1 MCCVWL
7 HGGYKLTF
15 NEPYSPGFVTN
26 PGIIGHS
33 RMLKPGWATR
43 TKPFFFE
50 TRAMGIQVRSSA
62 VSTNLF
68 GGTPAVSNH
77 LAPAI
82 KPGKATGAEPKESNP
97 PVADW
102 HSFGSLARAV
112 LRLAAMASVHAIV
125 FILIFAT
132 SFGIRFDFD
141 IPAHQLD
148 ILWRNLPWILGVK
161 MAVFYGTG
169 LFHGWWRHATMS
181 DLAALLKAAVISLA
195 AVVMVDHFL
204 IESHVP
210 RSIPVL
216 DFTLTILCLG
226 GLKASW
232 RLVRELYWLTVGH
245 TDRHSAL
252 LIGADQSAGLLAHQ
266 MRSLPQSQY
275 HIRGL
280 LDWDRSK
287 IGTRLGCFRVLG
299 SPDNVGAIARKHGVS
314 DIFVI
319 AGSLPGKR
327 LRSLMDACTRSEL
340 SLKIIPPA
348 EELFHGTDRIPTRDI
363 EINDL
368 LRRDP
373 VQLDSESIA
382 TLLRGRTV
390 LVTGA
395 GGSIGSEICRQVL
408 KFEPKTLVLVG
419 KGENRI
425 FFIERELQG
434 LGTITRLVPKIA
446 DITDQRRMR
455 RIFQEYRPEIVFH
468 AAAHKHVPLMEANIG
483 EAVKNNVCGT
493 KCIAD
498 LAHEFKV
505 NSFVLI
511 SSDKAVNPANVMGAT
526 KNLAERYVMALA
538 EESTTRF
545 IATRFGNVLGSAGSV
560 VPLFQEQIRRGGP
573 ITITD
578 HRMTRYFMT
587 IPEASQLVLQA
598 AALGRGRQIFV
609 LDMGEP
615 VRIVDLALDMIRLS
629 GLPEDA
635 IEIVCTG
642 IRPGEKL
649 YEELYFDDEETAPT
663 SHKKLRVAYHRG
675 EDLTEIQAIV
685 QELLQLADG
694 QEDVLLRRLHEIVPE
709 YLTRQDKAREAAVAP
724 LKSFEF
730 TESSADRRHVTL

>member
-1 MCCVWL
+1 
-7 HGGYKLTF
+7 
-15 NEPYSPGFVTN
+15 
-26 PGIIGHS
+26 
-33 RMLKPGWATR
+33 
-43 TKPFFFE
+43 
-50 TRAMGIQVRSSA
+50 MGTQVRGASVPTQLFSGTIINTPLSA
-62 VSTNLF
+62 VVKADN
-68 GGTPAVSNH
+68 AV
-77 LAPAI
+77 
-82 KPGKATGAEPKESNP
+82 GAETQEIPQ
-97 PVADW
+97 
-102 HSFGSLARAV
+102 SFAPLRTHGDIARAL
-112 LRLAAMASVHAIV
+112 LRIGTMAAVHAVLFV
-125 FILIFAT
+125 FIFAT
-132 SFGIRFDFD
+132 AFSMRFDFT
-141 IPAHQLD
+141 IPSYQLE
-148 ILWRNLPWILGVK
+148 LFWRNLPWILAVK
-161 MAVFYGTG
+161 MGVFYATG

-181 DLAALLKAAVISLA
+181 DLASLLKASAISLIS
-195 AVVMVDHFL
+195 VVMIDHFL
-204 IESHVP
+204 VDAHVP
-210 RSIPVL
+210 RSIPIL
-216 DFTLTILCLG
+216 DFTLTILGLG
-226 GLKASW
+226 ALKASW
-232 RLVRELYWLTVGH
+232 RLVREMYWLTIGH
-245 TDRHSAL
+245 TGGRSAL
-252 LIGADQSAGLLAHQ
+252 LIGADSSAGLLAHQ
-266 MRSLPQSQY
+266 MRSLPQAQY
-275 HIRGL
+275 RIRGL
-280 LDWDRSK
+280 LDWDSSK

-299 SPDNVGAIARKHGVS
+299 SPDNVGMIARKHGVS
-314 DIFVI
+314 DVFVI
-319 AGSLPGKR
+319 AGSLSGKR
-327 LRSLMDACTRSEL
+327 LRTLMDDCARSEL

-373 VQLDSESIA
+373 VQLDSDSIA

-408 KFEPKTLVLVG
+408 KFEPKVLVLVG

-434 LGTITRLVPKIA
+434 LRTTTRLVPKIA

-483 EAVKNNVCGT
+483 EAIKNNVCGT

-498 LAHEFKV
+498 LAHEFQV

-538 EESTTRF
+538 EESKTRF

-675 EDLTEIQAIV
+675 EDLTEIQAVV

-694 QEDVLLRRLHEIVPE
+694 QEDLLLRRLHEIVPE
-709 YLTRQDKAREAAVAP
+709 YLTRHEKAREAAVPAP
-724 LKSFEF
+724 KTFDYAE
-730 TESSADRRHVTL
+730 TSADRRHITL